1 VTARAPR
8 VLVVGEFG
16 PGALGGYYARAFEA
30 TLAWRV
36 TRYDMLAAYTRGVT
50 GRSRVLRRL
59 VRPVLWTVMAREV
72 VALAGREPLDL
83 VLATKAPFLGVAAVR
98 ALRRAA
104 RAPVAMVYPDSPYG
118 AHTMRR
124 DVLAVLAEFD
134 RVYIWGRALLA
145 RLRAD
150 GVAAAAYL
158 PFAHDP
164 ADYAREGPVAL
175 PECGRRHA
183 VAFVGQRYAK
193 REAWLGALGGLDV
206 GVWGL
211 GWDRSETVRRAG
223 VCVHRTS
230 ARGPAAAA
238 VYRGATLAVNVLHDD
253 NVPAHNMRTF
263 EIPPCGAVMLTEAS
277 DEIDAFFE
285 PGRACLA
292 AGDPAGLRAE
302 AERALA
308 DRALAGAVAAEGARA
323 AAPHTYA
330 ARAAAI
336 VADVAAAAP
345 VARP

>member
-1 VTARAPR
+1 MTARAPR
-8 VLVVGEFG
+8 VLLVGEFG
-16 PGALGGYYARAFEA
+16 PGALGGYYARAFEEA
-30 TLAWRV
+30 LGWRV
-36 TRYDMLAAYTRGVT
+36 TRYDMLAAYTRGVA

-59 VRPVLWTVMAREV
+59 LRPVRWAIMAREV
-72 VALAGREPLDL
+72 VALAGRERLDL

-104 RAPVAMVYPDSPYG
+104 RTPVTMVYPDSPYG
-118 AHTMRR
+118 AYTLRR

-134 RVYIWGRALLA
+134 RVYIWGHRLLA

-183 VAFVGQRYAK
+183 VAFIGQRYAK
-193 REAWLGALGGLDV
+193 REVWLAALDGLDV

-211 GWDRSETVRRAG
+211 GWDRSEAVRRTG
-223 VCVHRTS
+223 VCVHRTP
-230 ARGPAAAA
+230 AHGAAAA
-238 VYRGATLAVNVLHDD
+238 AIYRGAALAVNVLHDD

-263 EIPPCGAVMLTEAS
+263 EIPPCGVVMLTEAT

-292 AGDPAGLRAE
+292 AADPAGLRAE

-308 DRALAGAVAAEGARA
+308 DAALARAVAAAGARA

-336 VADVAAAAP
+336 VADVAVAAP
-345 VARP
+345 VGRP